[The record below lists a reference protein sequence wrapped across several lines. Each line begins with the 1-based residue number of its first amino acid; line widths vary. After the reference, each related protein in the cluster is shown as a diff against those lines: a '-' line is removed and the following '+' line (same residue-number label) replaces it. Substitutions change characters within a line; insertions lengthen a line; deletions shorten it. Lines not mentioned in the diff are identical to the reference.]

1 MEQIPISIQ
10 NQYNTNI
17 PNNYIP
23 QNNSIYH
30 TKSPSYSNM
39 KNIFPKKKQ
48 ILINNIRN
56 NYYNNNIPI
65 ETDFDTSSNYNKY
78 NVTNN
83 YYGNQIINNNFNYY
97 SSSRNIRDIK
107 NMNNQ
112 FYNNNNN
119 NYINITTQGP
129 INNYMKI
136 NNENNLNSINRVVK
150 LNPNLNLDEN
160 IVFNNNYNIDIV
172 QTPKSDMNFTKK
184 IKSKE
189 KFKNTIKNID
199 VNMDYQENN
208 KNEMNIMDNDNDNI
222 SYFDISN
229 FRSKLMKM
237 NNVKVINNSITNKGV
252 SHELK
257 NSKINLSANNTGR
270 KSSKVKNKISSK
282 IPHNNIKSIN
292 LYPSN
297 ITENNDF
304 KYNTSNSK
312 KTMSKIPINM
322 KRKIYEIKKVENDE
336 ESELNSQLYNT
347 NAFSNRNRLSNN
359 NENFEKKI
367 ENNENK
373 KYIIK
378 NEKIFYNK
386 DNNLDLESENYKSIK
401 QINTYGENLSKYK
414 TTTETSKNNLKINND
429 IFSIKS
435 NSNENINND
444 FEPKSKNKNIKRII
458 IKHSKAKS
466 NLINK
471 KVIKDFK
478 NKESEKENEDNNKL
492 EENDL
497 SKKIN
502 MVKIEKIESKLINK
516 KIEIKRNK
524 LNNSQSNET
533 MNVSEMSNDDK
544 IMKINDFSGKIK
556 NNILLSIENTKDFN
570 ETKKIKNSNKNNIN
584 INDIIKSNKR
594 NSNDKIIKNVNY
606 ISKSKKSN
614 KQEKNNEEYD
624 KERNYFRKCI
634 YKSIAGKDSFG
645 NRKINQDLYL
655 AQINFIN
662 IKGFNIF
669 GVLDGHGENGHKVAA
684 FARDFILSEL
694 NNYIQKHKPS
704 SLLDIYS
711 LLKKNNYSII
721 KDIYQKADKKLLNQN
736 FNSNFSGSTC
746 VIVFQIGN
754 KLICSNVGDS
764 RAILIY
770 TSEENDSKLSSAKVF
785 ELSKDQK
792 PELPEEKKRIYK
804 MGGVVDQMLDS
815 KGRRNGP
822 FRVWAGKKNY
832 PGLAMS
838 RCIGDLKGKSC
849 GLISEPEII
858 EYTLDE
864 NSKYMVICSDGVW
877 EFSNNEDIMSIGIEY
892 YLKDNIGEFIEKII
906 KVSEF
911 WWEKE
916 DIIRDDITAVV
927 VYF

>member
-56 NYYNNNIPI
+56 NYYNNNNIPI

-97 SSSRNIRDIK
+97 SSSRNIRDIR

-112 FYNNNNN
+112 FYNNNN

-322 KRKIYEIKKVENDE
+322 KRKIYEIKKVENGE

-359 NENFEKKI
+359 NKNFEKKI

-614 KQEKNNEEYD
+614 KQDKNNEEYD

-694 NNYIQKHKPS
+694 NNYFQKHKPS
-704 SLLDIYS
+704 SLLDTYS

-754 KLICSNVGDS
+754 NLICSNVGDS

>member
-97 SSSRNIRDIK
+97 SSSRNIRDIR

-112 FYNNNNN
+112 FYNNN

-297 ITENNDF
+297 ITENNGF

-359 NENFEKKI
+359 NKNFEKKI

-401 QINTYGENLSKYK
+401 QINTYGENSSKYK

-694 NNYIQKHKPS
+694 NNYFQKHKPS
-704 SLLDIYS
+704 SLLDTYS
-711 LLKKNNYSII
+711 LLKKDNYSII